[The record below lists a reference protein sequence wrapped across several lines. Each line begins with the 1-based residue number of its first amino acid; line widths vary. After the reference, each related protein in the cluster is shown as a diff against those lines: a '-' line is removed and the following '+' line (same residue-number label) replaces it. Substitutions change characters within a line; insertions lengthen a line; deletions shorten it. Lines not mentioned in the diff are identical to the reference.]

1 MRLELAVLPT
11 WLVIQRHN
19 PIEHDESEAKSERR
33 DEEHGVVQNVNVVGK
48 GT

>member
-1 MRLELAVLPT
+1 MLPT